1 MGGDNHALEEVETG
15 DNLITSIHGV
25 NLFLWLGLG
34 SLTLRPG
41 ENGGREGGMGRAGG
55 PIDWKLFIGKIL
67 LLRKIGKIGQK
78 IIIKSR

>member
-1 MGGDNHALEEVETG
+1 MRIGAWGG
-15 DNLITSIHGV
+15 
-25 NLFLWLGLG
+25 G
-34 SLTLRPG
+34 S
-41 ENGGREGGMGRAGG
+41 EMGREGG